1 MLSLP
6 GHGGMPLVGE
16 GSDEMKKMR
25 KKEEEGARGERR
37 RKERC

>member
-1 MLSLP
+1 MLSLL
-6 GHGGMPLVGE
+6 GYGGMFLVGE

-25 KKEEEGARGERR
+25 KKEEEGVRGERR